1 MGKRVLL
8 CNPPF
13 YRLLGSK
20 YLANSLGISYIA
32 AVLNQNGH
40 DAWLYNADAY
50 FDDPSYKNLKGLF
63 DGFHDYK
70 QYFKNKD
77 HEIWEEVT
85 RKIIDFNP
93 DWVGWTSYTANVS
106 TIQILSEKLHNIA
119 PEIRQ
124 VVGGPHSTM
133 DNNLLLKLPYVDF
146 AVKREGE
153 YAMLELIN
161 DNDPKKIIG
170 VVSKN
175 KLGFLHNN
183 GDADVLD
190 TDLLPFPERDK
201 FWAMTEEQKNKIDV
215 SYVISIRGCPYDCT
229 YCASPKHWG
238 RSKTQYRSPKSLL
251 SEMHHVKKHYWN
263 KHQFDYSQS
272 ANATTKDKLIIQ
284 DNSVFYIVDDVFSVK
299 KNRTIE
305 TLNMMIDTNL
315 DAPWKCEA
323 RTDHLIPEICKL
335 MKQANCVRVKIGAE
349 SGSDRILKQVS
360 KRETKK
366 QIYDGCMM
374 LKDAGVPFTLYLM
387 AGFPGETDEDLRQ
400 TIEFA
405 KAVKPNFCSL
415 SILSPY
421 FGTAIYY
428 DLIEQGFPL
437 DKQPWEY
444 FFHQSS
450 DLMVNN
456 TISKEVL
463 QEYLALNETLNK
475 DKNNLGYV

>member
-1 MGKRVLL
+1 MSRVLL
-8 CNPPF
+8 VNVPF

-20 YLANSLGISYIA
+20 YLANSLGIAYIT

-40 DAWLYNADAY
+40 NAWVYNADAY
-50 FDDPSYKNLKGLF
+50 FDDPSYKNLKGIF
-63 DGFHDYK
+63 EGFHDYK
-70 QYFKNKD
+70 QYFKDKN
-77 HEIWEEVT
+77 HPIWEEVIQ
-85 RKIIDFNP
+85 KILDFKP
-93 DWVGWTSYTANVS
+93 DFVGWSCYTANVS
-106 TIQILSEKLHNIA
+106 TIQILSEKLRRELPNVK
-119 PEIRQ
+119 Q

-133 DNNLLLKLPYVDF
+133 DNELLNKLHFVDF

-153 YAMLELIN
+153 QVVLDIVEGK
-161 DNDPKKIIG
+161 DPKIIVG
-170 VVSKN
+170 CVSRN
-175 KLGFLHNN
+175 KLGFLVNN
-183 GDADVLD
+183 GDAEVLD
-190 TDLLPFPERDK
+190 CDALPFPERDK
-201 FWAMTEEQKNKIDV
+201 FWAMTEEQKKQIDV

-251 SEMHHVKKHYWN
+251 AEMHHVKNNYWN

-272 ANATTKDKLIIQ
+272 ANVTQKDKLIIP

-299 KNRTIE
+299 KNRTME
-305 TLNMMIDTNL
+305 TLNMMIDTKL

-323 RTDHLIPEICKL
+323 RTDHLTPEICKL

-349 SGSDRILKQVS
+349 SGSDRILKQES

-374 LKDAGVPFTLYLM
+374 LKDADVPFTLYLM
-387 AGFPGETDEDLRQ
+387 TGFPGETDADLKE

-405 KAVKPNFCSL
+405 KQIKPNYASL

-421 FGTAIYY
+421 FGTSIYY

-437 DKQPWEY
+437 DKAPWEY

-450 DLMVNN
+450 ELMVNN
-456 TISKEVL
+456 
-463 QEYLALNETLNK
+463 
-475 DKNNLGYV
+475 